1 MALLARRNLLHDKL
15 RFAVTLTGIV
25 FAILLMVVQFG
36 LFIGFMET
44 TSNNVSHSKADLW
57 VVSKGVKYFDI
68 GGWAPFSERKLYQ
81 ILGVP
86 GVASAARYLIQYII
100 WKRDDGS
107 TENIQIVGFDPQS
120 GLGGPWNIIEGKAQ
134 DLQAD
139 NTVFVD
145 DLYRERLGI
154 THIGQVGEINGYRAR
169 VVGFTEGIRS
179 FTTSPFVFTSFKSAQ
194 SYVRLAEDQTV
205 YVLVSAKQGADL
217 QQLKRDILARVS
229 DVDVHTTAEFSWMT
243 QRYWIFTTG
252 AGVATLIAAMLGL
265 VVGVVV
271 VAQTIYATT
280 IDHIREF
287 GTLKAIG
294 ASNLHIYRV
303 IIEQALISAV
313 IGYIIGISISF
324 AIVYLSRRNEAA
336 ILLPWQVALA
346 IFGLTVL
353 MCVSASV
360 VSIHKATRIDPVL
373 VFKT

>member
-86 GVASAARYLIQYII
+86 GVASAAKYVIQYIV

-120 GLGGPWNIIEGKAQ
+120 GLGGPWNIIEGKAE

-205 YVLVSAKQGADL
+205 YVLVTAKQGADL

>member
-1 MALLARRNLLHDKL
+1 MALLARRNLLHDKV

-36 LFIGFMET
+36 LFLGFMET
-44 TSNNVSHSKADLW
+44 TSNNVSHSGADLW
-57 VVSKGVKYFDI
+57 VISKSVRYFDI

-81 ILGVP
+81 ILGTR
-86 GVASAARYLIQYII
+86 GVANATKYIVQYII
-100 WKRDDGS
+100 WKRDDGG
-107 TENIQIVGFDPQS
+107 TENIQIVGFDPGS
-120 GLGGPWNIIEGKAQ
+120 KLGGPWNIIQGNVE
-134 DLQAD
+134 DLKAD

-154 THIGQVGEINGYRAR
+154 THLGQVGEINGYRAR

-194 SYVRLAEDQTV
+194 NYIRLPEEQTV
-205 YVLVSAKQGADL
+205 YVLVTAQKGADL
-217 QQLKRDILARVS
+217 HQLKQDILARVS
-229 DVDVHTTAEFSWMT
+229 DVDVYTTAEFSWMT

-280 IDHIREF
+280 IDHLREF

-303 IIEQALISAV
+303 IIEQAIISAIV
-313 IGYIIGISISF
+313 GYIIGISISF
-324 AIVYLSRRNEAA
+324 AVVYLSRRNEAA
-336 ILLPWQVALA
+336 ILLPWPIAIA

-360 VSIHKATRIDPVL
+360 VSIHKATRIDPAL
-373 VFKT
+373 VFKN

>member
-1 MALLARRNLLHDKL
+1 MSLLARRNLLHDKV
-15 RFAVTLTGIV
+15 RFAVTLTGVV

-36 LFIGFMET
+36 LFVGFLET

-57 VVSKGVKYFDI
+57 VVSKGVRYFDI

-81 ILGVP
+81 ILGTP
-86 GVASAARYLIQYII
+86 GVDSAAKYIIQYII
-100 WKRDDGS
+100 WKKEDGG

-120 GLGGPWNIIEGKAQ
+120 GLGGPWNVIKGNPE
-134 DLQAD
+134 DLKAD
-139 NTVFVD
+139 NAVFVD
-145 DLYRERLGI
+145 DLYRQRLGI

-194 SYVRLAEDQTV
+194 NYVRLPENQTV
-205 YVLVSAKQGADL
+205 YVLVSARKGVDL
-217 QQLKRDILARVS
+217 QQVKRDILARVS
-229 DVDVHTTAEFSWMT
+229 DVDVYTTAEFRWMT

-252 AGVATLIAAMLGL
+252 AGVATLIAALLGL

-303 IIEQALISAV
+303 IIEQAIISAV
-313 IGYIIGISISF
+313 IGYIIGISISV

-336 ILLPWQVALA
+336 ILLPWPVALA
-346 IFGLTVL
+346 LFALTVV

>member
-1 MALLARRNLLHDKL
+1 MSLLARRNLLHDKL
-15 RFAVTLTGIV
+15 RVAVTLTGIV

-44 TSNNVSHSKADLW
+44 TSNKVSHSIADLW

-86 GVASAARYLIQYII
+86 GVASAAKYVIQYIV

-120 GLGGPWNIIEGKAQ
+120 GLGGPWNIIEGKAE

-154 THIGQVGEINGYRAR
+154 KHIGQVGEINGYRAR

-194 SYVRLAEDQTV
+194 NYIRLPEEQTV
-205 YVLVSAKQGADL
+205 YVLVTAQKGADL
-217 QQLKRDILARVS
+217 HQLKQDILARVS
-229 DVDVHTTAEFSWMT
+229 DVDVYTTAEFSWMT

-280 IDHIREF
+280 IDHLREF
-287 GTLKAIG
+287 EIG
-294 ASNLHIYRV
+294 RA
-303 IIEQALISAV
+303 
-313 IGYIIGISISF
+313 
-324 AIVYLSRRNEAA
+324 
-336 ILLPWQVALA
+336 
-346 IFGLTVL
+346 
-353 MCVSASV
+353 
-360 VSIHKATRIDPVL
+360 
-373 VFKT
+373 

>member
-1 MALLARRNLLHDKL
+1 MALLARRNLLHDKV

-36 LFIGFMET
+36 LFMGFMET

-86 GVASAARYLIQYII
+86 GVASASKYVIQYIV

-107 TENIQIVGFDPQS
+107 TENIQIVGFDPKS
-120 GLGGPWNIIEGKAQ
+120 DMGGPWNITKGKAE

-145 DLYRERLGI
+145 DLYRQRLGI
-154 THIGQVGEINGYRAR
+154 THLGQVGEINGYRAR

-179 FTTSPFVFTSFKSAQ
+179 FTTSPFVFASFKSAQ
-194 SYVRLAEDQTV
+194 SYVRLPEDQTV
-205 YVLVSAKQGADL
+205 YVLVNATKGTDL
-217 QQLKRDILARVS
+217 QQLKRDIMARVS

-313 IGYIIGISISF
+313 IGYIIGISLSF

-336 ILLPWQVALA
+336 ILLPWQVALG

>member
-1 MALLARRNLLHDKL
+1 MALLARRNLLHDKV

-86 GVASAARYLIQYII
+86 GVASAARYVIQYII

-120 GLGGPWNIIEGKAQ
+120 GLGGPWNITEGKAE

-169 VVGFTEGIRS
+169 VVGFTAGIRS

-205 YVLVSAKQGADL
+205 YVLVTAAKGADL

-265 VVGVVV
+265 VVGIVV

-280 IDHIREF
+280 IDHLREF

-324 AIVYLSRRNEAA
+324 AIVHLCRRNEAA

>member
-1 MALLARRNLLHDKL
+1 MALLARRNLLHDRV

-36 LFIGFMET
+36 LFLGFMET
-44 TSNNVSHSKADLW
+44 TSNNVAESRADLW
-57 VVSKGVKYFDI
+57 VISKGVKYFDI

-81 ILGVP
+81 ILGTP
-86 GVASAARYLIQYII
+86 GVAHASKYLVQYII
-100 WKRDDGS
+100 WKRDDGG
-107 TENIQIVGFDPQS
+107 TENIQIVGFDP
-120 GLGGPWNIIEGKAQ
+120 GTKLGGPWNVIEGDVD
-134 DLQAD
+134 DLKAD

-145 DLYRERLGI
+145 DLYRERLGV
-154 THIGQVGEINGYRAR
+154 THIGQIGEINGYRAR

-194 SYVRLAEDQTV
+194 NYVRLPEDQTV
-205 YVLVSAKQGADL
+205 YVLVTAKEGVDI

-229 DVDVHTTAEFSWMT
+229 DVDVHTTEEFSWMT

-265 VVGVVV
+265 IVGVVV

-294 ASNLHIYRV
+294 ASNRHIYRV

-313 IGYIIGISISF
+313 VGYIIGISIAF
-324 AIVYLSRRNEAA
+324 GIVYLSRRNEAA
-336 ILLPWQVALA
+336 ILLPWPTAVAIL
-346 IFGLTVL
+346 GLTVL

-360 VSIHKATRIDPVL
+360 VSIHKATRIDPAL
-373 VFKT
+373 VFKN

>member
-265 VVGVVV
+265 VVGIVV

-280 IDHIREF
+280 IDHLREF

>member
-1 MALLARRNLLHDKL
+1 MALLARRNLLHDKV

-36 LFIGFMET
+36 LFVGFLET
-44 TSNNVSHSKADLW
+44 TSNNIANSKADLW
-57 VVSKGVKYFDI
+57 VVSKGVRYFDI
-68 GGWAPFSERKLYQ
+68 GGWAPFSERKVYQ
-81 ILGVP
+81 ILGTP
-86 GVASAARYLIQYII
+86 GVASAAKYIVQYII
-100 WKRDDGS
+100 WKKDDGG
-107 TENIQIVGFDPQS
+107 TENIQIVGYEPAS
-120 GLGGPWNIIEGKAQ
+120 GLGGPWNIIQGNPQE
-134 DLQAD
+134 LQTD

-154 THIGQVGEINGYRAR
+154 THVGQMGEINGYRAR
-169 VVGFTEGIRS
+169 VVGVTEGIRS
-179 FTTSPFVFTSFKSAQ
+179 FTTSPFVFASFKSAQ
-194 SYVRLAEDQTV
+194 NYIRLPENQTV
-205 YVLVSAKQGADL
+205 YVLVKAQPGVDVQG
-217 QQLKRDILARVS
+217 LKRDILARVS

-280 IDHIREF
+280 IDHLREY

-294 ASNLHIYRV
+294 ASNSHIYRV
-303 IIEQALISAV
+303 IIEQAIISAI
-313 IGYIIGISISF
+313 IGYIIGISLSY
-324 AIVYLSRRNEAA
+324 AVVQLSRRNEAA
-336 ILLPWQVALA
+336 ILLPWPVAVG
-346 IFGLTVL
+346 IFGLTIL
-353 MCVSASV
+353 MCVSASI